1 MADEQG
7 AKAVRRVWRYP
18 SRDQHPDADI
28 FVYEAW
34 CKRCGICSEM
44 CPAGVFESDE
54 TGRPILANPD
64 ACIACYLC
72 ENLCP
77 EMAITVYK
85 ERKTKGKSG
94 DAGRADEAS
103 AEGGGGGRD
112 GG

>member
-1 MADEQG
+1 MADERG
-7 AKAVRRVWRYP
+7 ANAVRRVWRYP
-18 SRDQHPDADI
+18 PRDKHPDTDI
-28 FVYEAW
+28 FVYEDW

-85 ERKTKGKSG
+85 ERKKGKSG
-94 DAGRADEAS
+94 DAGRAGEAS